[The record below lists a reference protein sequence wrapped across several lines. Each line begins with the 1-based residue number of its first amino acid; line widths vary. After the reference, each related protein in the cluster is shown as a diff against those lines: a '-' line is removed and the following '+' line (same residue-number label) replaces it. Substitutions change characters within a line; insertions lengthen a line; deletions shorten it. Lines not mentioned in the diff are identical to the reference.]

1 MSYIQP
7 VPEAVQDL
15 SFPFGVDY
23 IWTIEQHIADLKDQF
38 KENIDNLSE
47 DYKKIV
53 SKDAECDLETL
64 REVYNEICTGVHVS
78 YNLRTIIKYSLVSKL
93 LDLDIIDKNYYRLII
108 EVAKKI
114 KTVEMLGL
122 IQFCDLVISKYLN
135 LKDINP
141 TFIDLIEG
149 YHFIH
154 QLSVAIKPQF
164 SIDNELYDLVT
175 PIKLYLYQ
183 EMKKERN
190 PDNIKNIISMII
202 QAQAHSAD
210 LNIFKQTYEV
220 DVKTWIRW
228 RKIPE
233 DFDFSGLNQD
243 VQLKNFEEI
252 PEDVPDILIEET
264 PEEVFVFEPAVK
276 VKPLYMTHQE
286 AVEVSVWQAR
296 NVNGDFIALK
306 ECVALSKELLSGYH
320 EEDHILRFL
329 SGKSRNFLKYYGSES
344 KTINIGDIII
354 HVMTVHMEY
363 VDTTLKQDKLNR
375 DQKNQ
380 PYNDYEITNIYKQL
394 VVAFNLLR
402 DLNILHCDIK
412 PSNIMIT
419 KNQVIKIIDFNAA
432 KKGINEMTQQIS
444 AVGTKDFMSPEL
456 RKGLGNNQM
465 VSMKEDKSDVF
476 SLGMTILYL
485 VIKEPLI
492 DLNLYEKENDLKV
505 IINSIKIE
513 WLKPVLLKMLEFNY
527 TKRPGLKEL
536 ILHFGKDTTV
546 TPLV

>member
-1 MSYIQP
+1 MADNQP
-7 VPEAVQDL
+7 APQAVPDL
-15 SFPFGVDY
+15 NVPFGLDFV
-23 IWTIEQHIADLKDQF
+23 WTIEQHIATLKDEF
-38 KENIDNLSE
+38 VENIDNLSE

-53 SKDAECDLETL
+53 SKDVECDLETL
-64 REVYNEICTGVHVS
+64 KKVYNGICTGIHVS
-78 YNLRTIIKYSLVSKL
+78 HNLRTIIKYSLVSKL

-114 KTVEMLGL
+114 KTVEKFRV
-122 IQFCDLVISKYLN
+122 IQFCDRVISKYLN

-141 TFIDLIEG
+141 TFIDLVEG
-149 YHFIH
+149 YQFIH

-164 SIDNELYDLVT
+164 NIDNELYDLVT

-202 QAQAHSAD
+202 QAEAHSAD

-228 RKIPE
+228 KKIPE
-233 DFDFSGLNQD
+233 DFDFSGLKQD

-264 PEEVFVFEPAVK
+264 PEEVFDFKAAVK

-296 NVNGDFIALK
+296 IENDVFLALK
-306 ECVALSKELLSGYH
+306 ECVAPTQELLSGYH
-320 EEDHILRFL
+320 EEDQILKFL
-329 SGKSRNFLKYYGSES
+329 SGKSRNFLKYYGSEFE
-344 KTINIGDIII
+344 TINIGDITKY
-354 HVMTVHMEY
+354 VKKVYMEY
-363 VDTTLKQDKLNR
+363 VDTTLKNDKLNR

-419 KNQVIKIIDFNAA
+419 RDQVIKIIDFNAA

-465 VSMKEDKSDVF
+465 VAMKEDKSDVF

-485 VIKEPLI
+485 VTKEPLI
-492 DLNLYEKENDLKV
+492 DLNLDGKENDLKV
-505 IINSIKIE
+505 IINSIKSE
-513 WLKPVLLKMLEFNY
+513 WLKPVLFKMLEFNY
-527 TKRPGLKEL
+527 AKRPGLKEL
-536 ILHFGKDTTV
+536 IHHFGKDTTA
-546 TPLV
+546 TKDT